1 MKIVIDT
8 RLWGIEHRGLGR
20 YVEQLVTHLA
30 QFDLSTDFILL
41 TNPHNKTAPQNLPPN
56 FKLQPAPWRIYSWQ
70 EQIYLPR
77 LLNQLKPDLVFF
89 PHFNVPFFIKQ
100 PYIVTIHDLI
110 LHHYP
115 SSRATTLPKPIYW
128 LKILAYKIVLKRVIN
143 RARTIITISEA
154 TGNDIKKFYPKV
166 ANKINIIPIAPA
178 EKVAPTEIIL
188 PENYFLTVGAAYPH
202 KNLEM
207 LIRAFQMTRLS
218 RPEIKL
224 IIVGKKDFFMKRLEQ
239 EVINNCHS
247 RALSAVAL
255 AKEEGGNPD
264 TKNNTN
270 IIFWGEADETTLA
283 TLYTHTSAY
292 LLPSLI
298 EGFGLGP
305 LEALQYG
312 APIIVSDIQVLKEIL
327 EDSVTFVNPNNE
339 NLWAEAMLQVLNE
352 NKNLINAANL
362 LQKYNWTT
370 CAQLTAELLKSLTKT
385 TIHV

>member
-30 QFDLSTDFILL
+30 QFDLGTDFILL
-41 TNPHNKTAPQNLPPN
+41 INPHNKTAPQNLPPN

-77 LLNQLKPDLVFF
+77 LFNQLKPDLVFF

-100 PYIVTIHDLI
+100 PYVLTIHDLI

-128 LKILAYKIVLKRVIN
+128 LKILAYKILLKRVVE
-143 RARTIITISEA
+143 RAQSIITISQA

-166 ANKINIIPIAPA
+166 ADKINAIPIAPA
-178 EKVAPTEIIL
+178 EKVAPAEIIL

-207 LIRAFQMTRLS
+207 LIHAFEIARQK
-218 RPEIKL
+218 RPDIKL
-224 IIVGKKDFFMKRLEQ
+224 IIVGKKDFFMKRLEKEITTTNRHCEKQ
-239 EVINNCHS
+239 VETSN
-247 RALSAVAL
+247 VAIS
-255 AKEEGGNPD
+255 N
-264 TKNNTN
+264 N
-270 IIFWGEADETTLA
+270 IIFWGEANDATLA
-283 TLYTHTSAY
+283 ALYTHTSAY

-305 LEALQYG
+305 LEALGYG
-312 APIIVSDIQVLKEIL
+312 APVIVSDIPVLKEVL
-327 EDSVTFVNPNNE
+327 GGSATFVDPNNE
-339 NLWAEAMLQVLNE
+339 NLWAEAMLQTLD
-352 NKNLINAANL
+352 KDKTSTTDMTSI
-362 LQKYNWTT
+362 LQKYNWTAT
-370 CAQLTAELLKSLTKT
+370 AQKTLNLLKNTPQK
-385 TIHV
+385 IK